1 MRRRPASS
9 LSGGGASLCEMKI
22 DGHYDAQADIA
33 WLRLEDYDPATV
45 VAEQVETGLRE
56 LGPRTGTT
64 VGLECWHASTTL
76 PADLLSMLPPPQLG
90 VAA

>member
-1 MRRRPASS
+1 
-9 LSGGGASLCEMKI
+9 MKI

-33 WLRLEDYDPATV
+33 WLRFEGYDPSAV
-45 VAEQVETGLRE
+45 VAEEVATGLRE
-56 LGPRTGTT
+56 IDPNTGAT
-64 VGLECWHASTTL
+64 VGLEYWHASVSL

>member
-1 MRRRPASS
+1 
-9 LSGGGASLCEMKI
+9 MKI

-33 WLRLEDYDPATV
+33 WLRFEDYDPATV

-56 LGPRTGTT
+56 LDPRTGTT
-64 VGLECWHASTTL
+64 VGLECWRASTTL